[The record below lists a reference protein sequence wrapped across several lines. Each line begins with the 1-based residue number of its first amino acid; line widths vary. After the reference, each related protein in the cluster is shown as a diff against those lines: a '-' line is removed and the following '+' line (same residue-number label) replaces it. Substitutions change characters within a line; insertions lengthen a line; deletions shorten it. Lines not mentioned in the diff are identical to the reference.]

1 MNKGTLLRVVNTL
14 ETIKNMLELLIKEM
28 KNSIRKL
35 RS

>member
-28 KNSIRKL
+28 KNSIKKL